1 MLHCIWAHCC
11 ANAKLTLLF
20 EIMDLFELFIVESYN
35 EISYICNNGSRVT
48 FAGPMIMKED
58 QILITQ
64 LNASSMEAFSALY
77 DKYAGMVFNFTL
89 SILKDEYLSE
99 DITQT
104 CFTMMW
110 TRRET
115 IAPDGNVPA
124 WLYVVA
130 RNAVFKEL
138 RRQVTASKYLDYL
151 STRDDA
157 EVQESE
163 WAEEDT
169 SVILAEAEAAIAA
182 LPESRRKIYKMRFIE
197 GLSVHEISERLDI
210 SPKTVETQIAR
221 AKNSIRQRVS
231 ELLMLAVVLKTTDF
245 L

>member
-1 MLHCIWAHCC
+1 
-11 ANAKLTLLF
+11 
-20 EIMDLFELFIVESYN
+20 
-35 EISYICNNGSRVT
+35 
-48 FAGPMIMKED
+48 MKED

-104 CFTMMW
+104 CFAMMW

-151 STRDDA
+151 STRDDV
-157 EVQESE
+157 EVQDSE

-197 GLSVHEISERLDI
+197 GLSVHGRCRCHNGSRRTCMVQLASSQQEIVEQQFHSCGGRLFRGD
-210 SPKTVETQIAR
+210 AC
-221 AKNSIRQRVS
+221 AF
-231 ELLMLAVVLKTTDF
+231 LLDNRH
-245 L
+245 

>member
-1 MLHCIWAHCC
+1 
-11 ANAKLTLLF
+11 
-20 EIMDLFELFIVESYN
+20 
-35 EISYICNNGSRVT
+35 
-48 FAGPMIMKED
+48 MKED
-58 QILITQ
+58 QILNEQ

-89 SILKDEYLSE
+89 SILKDDCISE
-99 DITQT
+99 DITQS
-104 CFTMMW
+104 CFALMW
-110 TRRET
+110 SRRAS
-115 IAPDGNVPA
+115 ISPDGNLPA

-130 RNAVFKEL
+130 RNAVFKEV

-151 STRDDA
+151 SNNDNADSQENDLTERDTA
-157 EVQESE
+157 
-163 WAEEDT
+163 
-169 SVILAEAEAAIAA
+169 VIMSEAEAAIAA

-221 AKNSIRQRVS
+221 AKNAIRQRIS
-231 ELLMLAVVLKTTDF
+231 ELLMLAAILGPAKF

>member
-1 MLHCIWAHCC
+1 
-11 ANAKLTLLF
+11 
-20 EIMDLFELFIVESYN
+20 
-35 EISYICNNGSRVT
+35 
-48 FAGPMIMKED
+48 MKED
-58 QILITQ
+58 QILIEQ

-89 SILKDEYLSE
+89 SILKDDCISE
-99 DITQT
+99 DITQS
-104 CFTMMW
+104 CFALMW
-110 TRRET
+110 SRRAS
-115 IAPDGNVPA
+115 ISPDGNLPA

-130 RNAVFKEL
+130 RNAVYKEV

-151 STRDDA
+151 SNNDNADRQIMTMLTERDTA
-157 EVQESE
+157 
-163 WAEEDT
+163 
-169 SVILAEAEAAIAA
+169 VIMSEAEAAIAA

-221 AKNSIRQRVS
+221 AKNAIRQRIS
-231 ELLMLAVVLKTTDF
+231 ELLMLAAILGPAKF

>member
-1 MLHCIWAHCC
+1 
-11 ANAKLTLLF
+11 
-20 EIMDLFELFIVESYN
+20 
-35 EISYICNNGSRVT
+35 
-48 FAGPMIMKED
+48 MKED
-58 QILITQ
+58 QILIEQ

-89 SILKDEYLSE
+89 SILKDDCISE
-99 DITQT
+99 DITQS
-104 CFTMMW
+104 CFALMW
-110 TRRET
+110 SRRAS
-115 IAPDGNVPA
+115 ISPDGNLPA

-130 RNAVFKEL
+130 RNAVFKEV

-151 STRDDA
+151 SNRDEA
-157 EVQESE
+157 ETQESE
-163 WAEEDT
+163 LTNGDT
-169 SVILAEAEAAIAA
+169 SVILAEAEAAIDA

-221 AKNSIRQRVS
+221 AKNAIRQRIS
-231 ELLMLAVVLKTTDF
+231 ELLMLAAILGPAKF

>member
-1 MLHCIWAHCC
+1 MD
-11 ANAKLTLLF
+11 F
-20 EIMDLFELFIVESYN
+20 ESIFS
-35 EISYICNNGSRVT
+35 
-48 FAGPMIMKED
+48 GPEIMKED

-64 LNASSMEAFSALY
+64 LNASSMEAFSSLY

-104 CFTMMW
+104 CFAMMW

-151 STRDDA
+151 S
-157 EVQESE
+157 
-163 WAEEDT
+163 
-169 SVILAEAEAAIAA
+169 I
-182 LPESRRKIYKMRFIE
+182 SRNVR
-197 GLSVHEISERLDI
+197 RL
-210 SPKTVETQIAR
+210 K
-221 AKNSIRQRVS
+221 
-231 ELLMLAVVLKTTDF
+231 
-245 L
+245 

>member
-1 MLHCIWAHCC
+1 
-11 ANAKLTLLF
+11 
-20 EIMDLFELFIVESYN
+20 
-35 EISYICNNGSRVT
+35 
-48 FAGPMIMKED
+48 MKED
-58 QILITQ
+58 QILIKQ
-64 LNASSMEAFSALY
+64 LNASSIEAFSALY

-89 SILKDEYLSE
+89 SILKDDCISE
-99 DITQT
+99 DITQS
-104 CFTMMW
+104 CFALMW
-110 TRRET
+110 SRRAS
-115 IAPDGNVPA
+115 ISPDGNVPA

-151 STRDDA
+151 SNNDNADSQENDLTERDTA
-157 EVQESE
+157 
-163 WAEEDT
+163 
-169 SVILAEAEAAIAA
+169 VIMSEAEAAIAA

-221 AKNSIRQRVS
+221 AKNAIRQRIS
-231 ELLMLAVVLKTTDF
+231 ELLMLAVLFSSADF

>member
-1 MLHCIWAHCC
+1 
-11 ANAKLTLLF
+11 
-20 EIMDLFELFIVESYN
+20 
-35 EISYICNNGSRVT
+35 
-48 FAGPMIMKED
+48 MKED
-58 QILITQ
+58 QILIEQ

-89 SILKDEYLSE
+89 SILKDDCISE
-99 DITQT
+99 DITQSS
-104 CFTMMW
+104 FALMW
-110 TRRET
+110 SRRAS
-115 IAPDGNVPA
+115 ISPDGNLPA

-130 RNAVFKEL
+130 RNAVFKEV

-151 STRDDA
+151 SNRDEA
-157 EVQESE
+157 ETQESE
-163 WAEEDT
+163 LTNGDT
-169 SVILAEAEAAIAA
+169 SVILAEAEAAIDA

-221 AKNSIRQRVS
+221 AKNAIRQRIS
-231 ELLMLAVVLKTTDF
+231 ELLMLAVLLGSADF

>member
-1 MLHCIWAHCC
+1 MC
-11 ANAKLTLLF
+11 TLCR
-20 EIMDLFELFIVESYN
+20 II
-35 EISYICNNGSRVT
+35 
-48 FAGPMIMKED
+48 FADRLIMKED
-58 QILITQ
+58 QILVEQ

-89 SILKDEYLSE
+89 SILKDDCISE
-99 DITQT
+99 DITQS
-104 CFTMMW
+104 CFALMW
-110 TRRET
+110 SRRAS
-115 IAPDGNVPA
+115 ISPDGNLPA

-130 RNAVFKEL
+130 RNAVFKEV

-151 STRDDA
+151 SNNDNADSQENDLTERDTA
-157 EVQESE
+157 
-163 WAEEDT
+163 
-169 SVILAEAEAAIAA
+169 VIMSEAEAAIDA

-221 AKNSIRQRVS
+221 AKNAIRQRIS
-231 ELLMLAVVLKTTDF
+231 ELLMLAAILGPAKF

>member
-1 MLHCIWAHCC
+1 
-11 ANAKLTLLF
+11 
-20 EIMDLFELFIVESYN
+20 
-35 EISYICNNGSRVT
+35 
-48 FAGPMIMKED
+48 MKED
-58 QILITQ
+58 QILIKQ
-64 LNASSMEAFSALY
+64 LNASSIEAFSALY

-89 SILKDEYLSE
+89 SILKDDCISE
-99 DITQT
+99 DITQS
-104 CFTMMW
+104 CFALMW
-110 TRRET
+110 SRRAS
-115 IAPDGNVPA
+115 ISPDGNVPA

-151 STRDDA
+151 SNNDNADSQENDLTERDTA
-157 EVQESE
+157 
-163 WAEEDT
+163 
-169 SVILAEAEAAIAA
+169 VIMSEAEAAIAA

-221 AKNSIRQRVS
+221 AKNAIRQRIS
-231 ELLMLAVVLKTTDF
+231 ELLMLAVLLSSADF

>member
-1 MLHCIWAHCC
+1 
-11 ANAKLTLLF
+11 
-20 EIMDLFELFIVESYN
+20 
-35 EISYICNNGSRVT
+35 
-48 FAGPMIMKED
+48 MKED
-58 QILITQ
+58 QILIEQ

-89 SILKDEYLSE
+89 SILKDDCISE
-99 DITQT
+99 DITQS
-104 CFTMMW
+104 CFALMW
-110 TRRET
+110 SRRAS
-115 IAPDGNVPA
+115 ISPDGNLPA

-130 RNAVFKEL
+130 RNAVFKEV

-151 STRDDA
+151 SNNDNADSQENDLTERDA
-157 EVQESE
+157 
-163 WAEEDT
+163 A
-169 SVILAEAEAAIAA
+169 VIMSEAEAAIAA

-221 AKNSIRQRVS
+221 AKNAIRQRIS
-231 ELLMLAVVLKTTDF
+231 ELLMLAVLLGSADF